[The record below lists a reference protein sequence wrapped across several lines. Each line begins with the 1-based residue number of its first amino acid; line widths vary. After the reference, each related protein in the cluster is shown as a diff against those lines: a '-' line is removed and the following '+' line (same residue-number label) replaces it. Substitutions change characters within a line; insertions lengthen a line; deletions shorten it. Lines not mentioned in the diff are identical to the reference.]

1 MTLTRKILTG
11 FKMPQ
16 IHLKHTFEH
25 QVHVVWLINML
36 AIEANGMHHV
46 SMHFGQQ
53 VSLCYVDHAW

>member
-1 MTLTRKILTG
+1 
-11 FKMPQ
+11 MPQ

-46 SMHFGQQ
+46 SMPFGQQ